1 MEEANEMQQGPA
13 DGDRE
18 AEARVSEDGAGTPA
32 AQATVFDM
40 RGQHVEHQVNVAG
53 NYVDRRSTV
62 IVGDGNV
69 VGDRSS
75 SHVVKGRSPAP
86 ERAPGSEWEDDVASL
101 RRQLAKARANL
112 RLIEER
118 ESSYVLSTDVPLQL
132 VKEKQRLQRA
142 IADLEARVA
151 DTFPTFPKA

>member
-1 MEEANEMQQGPA
+1 MEEANEVQQGSGA
-13 DGDRE
+13 GDRE
-18 AEARVSEDGAGTPA
+18 VEARVSEDGAETPA

-40 RGQHVEHQVNVAG
+40 RGQHVDHQVNVAG

-75 SHVVKGRSPAP
+75 SHVVKGCSPAP
-86 ERAPGSEWEDDVASL
+86 ERVPGSEWEEDVVSL
-101 RRQLAKARANL
+101 RRQLAEARVNL

-142 IADLEARVA
+142 IADLEARLA
-151 DTFPTFPKA
+151 DTFPKA

>member
-1 MEEANEMQQGPA
+1 MEEANEVQQGP
-13 DGDRE
+13 GDEDQE
-18 AEARVSEDGAGTPA
+18 AEAGVSEDGAGTPA
-32 AQATVFDM
+32 AQTTVFDM
-40 RGQHVEHQVNVAG
+40 RGQHVEQQVNVAG

-86 ERAPGSEWEDDVASL
+86 ERAPGSEWKDDVASL
-101 RRQLAKARANL
+101 RRQLAEAQANL

-118 ESSYVLSTDVPLQL
+118 ESAYVLSTDVPLQL
-132 VKEKQRLQRA
+132 VKEKRLLQKR
-142 IADLEARVA
+142 IADLEARLR
-151 DTFPTFPKA
+151 DTFPKA